1 MSYLSISPLLVRH
14 TNEGWVPADETVP
27 KSPAQNPEIK
37 RRYDDEI
44 HGIGQARR
52 ELGPSAQ
59 GTHGRHS
66 DNRRRGGPERHDARE
81 RRPRAN
87 RTKHSRPGFQGAA
100 NRDRWAL
107 HRGQGSYRRLR
118 AV

>member
-1 MSYLSISPLLVRH
+1 MWDLSISPLLTRRV
-14 TNEGWVPADETVP
+14 NDGWVPADEAVRKP
-27 KSPAQNPEIK
+27 SPPPEIK

-59 GTHGRHS
+59 GTHGRYS

-100 NRDRWAL
+100 NRDRWAF
-107 HRGQGSYRRLR
+107 H
-118 AV
+118 